1 MQGAATTRP
10 GYAPAR
16 WRRARMINDGRQR
29 RKLNGEDRSVGMEC
43 PPAGEPKKER
53 QARKADEHMKKAGVQ
68 GKGGIG
74 QQIRKDGVKSHRQNE
89 FRKCGAR
96 QRASMSIGSDW
107 NSYHVERV

>member
-10 GYAPAR
+10 GYAPAH
-16 WRRARMINDGRQR
+16 WRRARIINDGRQR
-29 RKLNGEDRSVGMEC
+29 RKLNGEDRSVGVEC

-53 QARKADEHMKKAGVQ
+53 QARKAGEHMKKAGVQ

-89 FRKCGAR
+89 VWSETKGEYVDR
-96 QRASMSIGSDW
+96 
-107 NSYHVERV
+107 E